1 MRSRYSAQGYEQVLK
16 GLETKIE
23 GDKAKLL
30 WGSEDF
36 TVNIS
41 NEIFSGTIYAFK
53 KYNDEGT
60 KFKASRYENGVL
72 FTLNGQTN
80 AKLSNS
86 FFDTRGLKFNN
97 IKSYILVILDC
108 SKLSNQAIEDI
119 FSPDR
124 EYLRS

>member
-1 MRSRYSAQGYEQVLK
+1 MVFFLHS
-16 GLETKIE
+16 
-23 GDKAKLL
+23 
-30 WGSEDF
+30 
-36 TVNIS
+36 
-41 NEIFSGTIYAFK
+41 
-53 KYNDEGT
+53 
-60 KFKASRYENGVL
+60 
-72 FTLNGQTN
+72 NGQTN

-124 EYLRS
+124 EKIKDGTFFNMNLG